1 MNVKTGLK
9 VGENFETATH
19 DSTSGDV
26 LMPSLFINKWYT
38 CYRCKGLK
46 DQYGN
51 VSNATCSMC
60 WPMDAQAP
68 V

>member
-1 MNVKTGLK
+1 MIVKTGLK
-9 VGENFETATH
+9 AGEDFGTTSS
-19 DSTSGDV
+19 DSTTGNV
-26 LMPSLFINKWYT
+26 LLSSPFINKWHT

-51 VSNATCSMC
+51 VSNATCSLC
-60 WPMDAQAP
+60 WPVGAQAP

>member
-9 VGENFETATH
+9 AGEGLDTATLA
-19 DSTSGDV
+19 SSAGAAN
-26 LMPSLFINKWYT
+26 LSSPFINKWLT
-38 CYRCKGLK
+38 CFRCKGLK

-51 VSNATCSMC
+51 VSNATCNMC
-60 WPMDAQAP
+60 WPMGAQAP

>member
-1 MNVKTGLK
+1 MIVKTGLK
-9 VGENFETATH
+9 AGEDFGTTSS
-19 DSTSGDV
+19 DSITGNV
-26 LMPSLFINKWYT
+26 LLSSPFIKKWYT

-60 WPMDAQAP
+60 WPVGAQAP

>member
-9 VGENFETATH
+9 VGEGVE
-19 DSTSGDV
+19 STSLELSAGE
-26 LMPSLFINKWYT
+26 SLFSSPFINKWQT

-51 VSNATCSMC
+51 VSNATCNMC
-60 WPMDAQAP
+60 WPMGDQAP

>member
-9 VGENFETATH
+9 VGEGIENATS
-19 DSTSGDV
+19 DLSSGEAFISS
-26 LMPSLFINKWYT
+26 PFINKWQT

-60 WPMDAQAP
+60 WPMDTQAP

>member
-9 VGENFETATH
+9 VGEGVETSAL
-19 DSTSGDV
+19 DSSAGESLLTS
-26 LMPSLFINKWYT
+26 PFINKWQT
-38 CYRCKGLK
+38 CYRCKGFK

-51 VSNATCSMC
+51 VSNASCSMC
-60 WPMDAQAP
+60 WPMGAQAP

>member
-1 MNVKTGLK
+1 MIVKTGLK
-9 VGENFETATH
+9 AGEDFGTTSS
-19 DSTSGDV
+19 DSTTGNV
-26 LMPSLFINKWYT
+26 LLSSPFINKWHT

-51 VSNATCSMC
+51 ISNATCSMC
-60 WPMDAQAP
+60 WPVGAQAP

>member
-1 MNVKTGLK
+1 MNVQSGLK
-9 VGENFETATH
+9 AGEGVETATLG
-19 DSTSGDV
+19 TSDGEA
-26 LMPSLFINKWYT
+26 LFSSPFINKWQT

-60 WPMDAQAP
+60 WPMGAQAP

>member
-1 MNVKTGLK
+1 MNVKTGLR
-9 VGENFETATH
+9 VGESSETTAA
-19 DSTSGDV
+19 DLSSEESR
-26 LMPSLFINKWYT
+26 LSSPFINKWQT

-60 WPMDAQAP
+60 WPMGSQAP